1 MEHKRVLLKLSGE
14 SLSGGNNVGGITP
27 EGLLSVTG
35 EIKEA
40 VKGGAQIAIVI
51 GGGNFWRGATKEMD
65 RVTADYIGML
75 ATVMNALA
83 LADALSSKGI
93 PAVALSAFNVSKLAQ
108 LYTRE
113 KAVAYLND
121 GSVVILCGGTGNP
134 FFTTDT
140 TAALR
145 ALEIEA
151 GILLKATQVDG
162 VYDAD
167 PKINPSAK
175 RYNTLTF
182 SEAIEKNLKVM
193 DLAAFSLCR
202 ENNLPIMVFDFHKNG
217 NLAKAVAGEKIGTIV
232 NGGLA

>member
-1 MEHKRVLLKLSGE
+1 MTYKRVLLKLSGE
-14 SLSGGNNVGGITP
+14 SLSGGNSAGGITP
-27 EGLLSVTG
+27 EGLSKVTT

-40 VKGGAQIAIVI
+40 AKNGVQMAIVI
-51 GGGNFWRGATKEMD
+51 GGGNFWRGATKDMD

-83 LADALSSKGI
+83 LADALSAKGI
-93 PAVALSAFNVSKLAQ
+93 PAVALSAFNVSKIAQ

-113 KAVAYLND
+113 KAVAYLNE

-140 TAALR
+140 TSALR
-145 ALEIEA
+145 ALEISAEVV
-151 GILLKATQVDG
+151 LKATQVDG

-167 PKINPSAK
+167 PKKNPSAK
-175 RYNTLTF
+175 RYDTLSF
-182 SEAIEKNLKVM
+182 SEAIEKNLKIM

-202 ENNLPIMVFDFHKNG
+202 ENELPVMVFDFHKTG

-232 NGGLA
+232 NGGNA